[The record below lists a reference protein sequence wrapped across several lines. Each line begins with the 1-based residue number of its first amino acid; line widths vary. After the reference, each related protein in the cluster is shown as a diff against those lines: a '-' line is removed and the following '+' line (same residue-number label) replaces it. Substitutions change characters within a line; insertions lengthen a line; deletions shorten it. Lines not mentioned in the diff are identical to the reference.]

1 MVNIIIW
8 FISCFALKQRPHHT
22 GPAAVH
28 HNHLD
33 PVSHSKAAGLAE
45 ADDAFVSRWDRLQ
58 RTEISVR
65 QEDPTSHFPLEKE
78 ANDDWT
84 EPSGTAARYREVQN
98 VLPFPISQLKSQRDR
113 KVIRANAEL
122 GTEISY
128 LFYWALVGWL
138 LLNM

>member
-45 ADDAFVSRWDRLQ
+45 ADDAFVSRWDRS
-58 RTEISVR
+58 TENYVR
-65 QEDPTSHFPLEKE
+65 QVNPTSRFPLEKE
-78 ANDDWT
+78 ANDDLT
-84 EPSGTAARYREVQN
+84 DPSGTARRYREVQN

>member
-28 HNHLD
+28 HNHLN
-33 PVSHSKAAGLAE
+33 PVSHSKPAGLAE
-45 ADDAFVSRWDRLQ
+45 ADDAFAKSWDRC
-58 RTEISVR
+58 TESSVR

-78 ANDDWT
+78 ANNDWT
-84 EPSGTAARYREVQN
+84 DPSGTAARYREVQN

-113 KVIRANAEL
+113 KVIRANAEV

-138 LLNM
+138 LFNL

>member
-28 HNHLD
+28 HNHLN
-33 PVSHSKAAGLAE
+33 PVSHSKPAGLAE
-45 ADDAFVSRWDRLQ
+45 ADDAFTKSWDRC
-58 RTEISVR
+58 TESSVR

-78 ANDDWT
+78 ANNDWT
-84 EPSGTAARYREVQN
+84 DPSGTAARYREVQN

-113 KVIRANAEL
+113 KVIRANAEV

-138 LLNM
+138 LFNL

>member
-8 FISCFALKQRPHHT
+8 FISYFALKQRPHHT

-33 PVSHSKAAGLAE
+33 PVSHSKPAGLAE
-45 ADDAFVSRWDRLQ
+45 EDDAFVRSWDRC
-58 RTEISVR
+58 TEISVR

-78 ANDDWT
+78 ASNDWT
-84 EPSGTAARYREVQN
+84 EPSGTARRYREVQN

-113 KVIRANAEL
+113 KLVRANAEV
-122 GTEISY
+122 GTVKIRF

-138 LLNM
+138 LFNL

>member
-8 FISCFALKQRPHHT
+8 FVSCFALKQRTHHT

-33 PVSHSKAAGLAE
+33 PVSHSKPAGLAE
-45 ADDAFVSRWDRLQ
+45 ADDAFVRSWDRG
-58 RTEISVR
+58 TENYVR

-84 EPSGTAARYREVQN
+84 DPSGTARRYREVQN

-113 KVIRANAEL
+113 RVNKANAEV
-122 GTEISY
+122 GTVKILH

-138 LLNM
+138 LFNL

>member
-8 FISCFALKQRPHHT
+8 FISCFALKQRPHYT

-28 HNHLD
+28 YNHLN
-33 PVSHSKAAGLAE
+33 
-45 ADDAFVSRWDRLQ
+45 
-58 RTEISVR
+58 
-65 QEDPTSHFPLEKE
+65 PTSRFPLEKE
-78 ANDDWT
+78 GNDDWT
-84 EPSGTAARYREVQN
+84 EPSGSAARYREVQN

-113 KVIRANAEL
+113 KVMRANAEV

>member
-45 ADDAFVSRWDRLQ
+45 ADDAFVSRWDRS
-58 RTEISVR
+58 TENYVR
-65 QEDPTSHFPLEKE
+65 QVNPTSRFPLEKE

-84 EPSGTAARYREVQN
+84 DPSGSAARYREVQN